1 MEMLC
6 GESPFR
12 KNNLFSTLMSV
23 ASEKIDF
30 AKLDPKNK
38 IPDATRSVVLS
49 LLQKDPSLRPQD
61 AAAAVTLLKAAEQSA
76 NAECNSKPM
85 PKVASDFGN
94 RRWSQF
100 VASAAGGFAFCLAI
114 LAVWQISDKGTLV
127 VETNDPDVE
136 VKIVGEQVS
145 VKDPQTNKSYTI
157 RIGSSP
163 LPSGVYQ
170 LEANDLTSELVFS
183 SQTIAIRRGETTIVS
198 VQLKP
203 KPQANKLESSE
214 QTATPNLAKD
224 LSSVDKG
231 ETGFIPELKPIPRDQ
246 IKDASY
252 DPEVRDRFGEILRSL
267 PLSSLRIIYLKK
279 RIPTARS
286 LRTRPSYRISTH
298 GRSTAFRKMRNGF
311 PIAIAHYL

>member
-1 MEMLC
+1 MQ
-6 GESPFR
+6 F
-12 KNNLFSTLMSV
+12 
-23 ASEKIDF
+23 
-30 AKLDPKNK
+30 
-38 IPDATRSVVLS
+38 
-49 LLQKDPSLRPQD
+49 
-61 AAAAVTLLKAAEQSA
+61 
-76 NAECNSKPM
+76 KPM

-267 PLSSLRIIYLKK
+267 PALELEDHLPKETYSYSPVVTN
-279 RIPTARS
+279 PTK
-286 LRTRPSYRISTH
+286 LRISTH